1 MRCVLEST
9 CAVNIPLPFRY
20 QLLYIIKIK
29 RGQKSSLSF
38 IRLKSRSNMY
48 GGEEHRFL
56 KLDCVALGELLDLAA
71 ALVSSHI
78 TWG

>member
-1 MRCVLEST
+1 
-9 CAVNIPLPFRY
+9 
-20 QLLYIIKIK
+20 
-29 RGQKSSLSF
+29 
-38 IRLKSRSNMY
+38 MY